1 VVAFRGT
8 AALRFVHTVSLEVL
22 VTTGSEPGA
31 AAGRGHLR
39 AGHVDREQVIDLL
52 KAAFVAG
59 RLTKDEFDA
68 RAGQALTARTYADL
82 AALTADLPAEPPAV
96 RPAHQ
101 PSRRRTEPART
112 PGARNAALASVSCL
126 AGAVLSF
133 GYALRLDD
141 SNSRTLLS
149 LTLVMIVLAVI
160 LALGAFA
167 ELKRSRGQLPPRPGP
182 GGQARGQRH
191 GNAGRDQS
199 LPGPRTDQH
208 RTDQHQA
215 DQHRTDRHRADEHQA
230 DLRPHRARPDRPPG
244 RGVRAPRV
252 ARPAP
257 TTA

>member
-1 VVAFRGT
+1 M
-8 AALRFVHTVSLEVL
+8 
-22 VTTGSEPGA
+22 TTGPEQGA

-39 AGHVDREQVIDLL
+39 AGHADREHVIDRL
-52 KAAFVAG
+52 KVAFVAG
-59 RLTKDEFDA
+59 RLTKDELDT

-82 AALTADLPAEPPAV
+82 AMLTADIPAEPPAV
-96 RPAHQ
+96 RPPRQ

-112 PGARNAALASVSCL
+112 PGARNAALASLSCL

-133 GYALRLDD
+133 GYAIHLDD

-149 LTLVMIVLAVI
+149 LTLVMVVLAVI
-160 LALGAFA
+160 LALGAVS

-182 GGQARGQRH
+182 GGQVRGHQH
-191 GNAGRDQS
+191 GSAGHDQS
-199 LPGPRTDQH
+199 LDGPRTDQH
-208 RTDQHQA
+208 RTDQHRT
-215 DQHRTDRHRADEHQA
+215 DQHRTDQHRTDQRQADQHQA

-244 RGVRAPRV
+244 RGVRAPRA

>member
-1 VVAFRGT
+1 M
-8 AALRFVHTVSLEVL
+8 
-22 VTTGSEPGA
+22 TTGSEPGA

-39 AGHVDREQVIDLL
+39 AGHVDREQVIDVL

-59 RLTKDEFDA
+59 RLTKDEFDV

-82 AALTADLPAEPPAV
+82 AALTADLPAESPAV

-112 PGARNAALASVSCL
+112 PGARNAALAAVSCL

-133 GYALRLDD
+133 GYAVRLDD

-167 ELKRSRGQLPPRPGP
+167 ELKRSRRQLPPRTGP

-199 LPGPRTDQH
+199 LPGPRTDQR
-208 RTDQHQA
+208 RT
-215 DQHRTDRHRADEHQA
+215 DQHRTDRDQADEHQA

-244 RGVRAPRV
+244 RGVRAPGV

>member
-1 VVAFRGT
+1 MVAFGGT

-31 AAGRGHLR
+31 ATGRGHLR

-82 AALTADLPAEPPAV
+82 AALTADLPAESPAV

-133 GYALRLDD
+133 GYAVRLDD

-160 LALGAFA
+160 LALGAVV

-182 GGQARGQRH
+182 RGQADGQRH
-191 GNAGRDQS
+191 GNAGHDQS
-199 LPGPRTDQH
+199 LPGPRTDGH
-208 RTDQHQA
+208 RTDG
-215 DQHRTDRHRADEHQA
+215 HRTDRRQADEHQA
-230 DLRPHRARPDRPPG
+230 DLRPHRARPDRTPA
-244 RGVRAPRV
+244 RGARAPRA
-252 ARPAP
+252 ARSAP

>member
-1 VVAFRGT
+1 MVAFGGAGT
-8 AALRFVHTVSLEVL
+8 LRFVHTVSLEVL
-22 VTTGSEPGA
+22 VTTGPEQGA

-39 AGHVDREQVIDLL
+39 AGHADREHVIDLL

-59 RLTKDEFDA
+59 RLTKDELDT

-82 AALTADLPAEPPAV
+82 AVLTADIPAESPAV
-96 RPAHQ
+96 RPPRQ

-112 PGARNAALASVSCL
+112 PGARNAALASLSCL

-133 GYALRLDD
+133 GYAVHLDD

-149 LTLVMIVLAVI
+149 LTLVMVVLAVI
-160 LALGAFA
+160 LALGAVA

-182 GGQARGQRH
+182 GGQARGQQH
-191 GNAGRDQS
+191 GSAGHDQS
-199 LPGPRTDQH
+199 LDGPRTDQYRTDQH

-215 DQHRTDRHRADEHQA
+215 DLQ
-230 DLRPHRARPDRPPG
+230 PHRARPDRPPG
-244 RGVRAPRV
+244 RGVRAPRA
-252 ARPAP
+252 ARPAL